1 MILAAEYIP
10 SPLRLMLVTQ
20 GGGIGAPGPPGGGTP
35 VGFLKL
41 SESWSAPSRQR
52 TASGV
57 TVGSTG
63 PGPSIP
69 KSESGP
75 SKSRKDPEYTE

>member
-20 GGGIGAPGPPGGGTP
+20 GGGGIGAPGPPGGGTP

-41 SESWSAPSRQR
+41 SWSAPSRQR

>member
-1 MILAAEYIP
+1 MILAAEYTP

-20 GGGIGAPGPPGGGTP
+20 GGESAGPRARAPGAARRG
-35 VGFLKL
+35 V
-41 SESWSAPSRQR
+41 SWSAPSRQR
-52 TASGV
+52 TSV

-69 KSESGP
+69 KSESVP
-75 SKSRKDPEYTE
+75 PKSRKDPEYTE